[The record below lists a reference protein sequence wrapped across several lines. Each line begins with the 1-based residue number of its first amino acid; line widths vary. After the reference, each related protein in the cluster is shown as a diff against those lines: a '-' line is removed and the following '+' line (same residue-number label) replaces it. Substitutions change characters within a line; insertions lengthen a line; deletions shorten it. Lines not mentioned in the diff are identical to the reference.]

1 MTLNGLGLLSV
12 AAYAAWRMWNIKHRA
27 KLSASPSDG
36 IALML
41 EISYTIVMSFL
52 LTTGNKLFLMV
63 ALGSLI
69 VHAIVGGYYE
79 LFRPDIVQHAD
90 NKIDG
95 GMMGYW
101 SFLITDTAITL
112 LCWVMIGCGGLV

>member
-1 MTLNGLGLLSV
+1 MTRHPLIV
-12 AAYAAWRMWNIKHRA
+12 T
-27 KLSASPSDG
+27 DG

-79 LFRPDIVQHAD
+79 LFRPDVVQYAD